1 MSISMFVSLKNSFV
15 MITNLSEHHF
25 RHKIYSVGV
34 KLRSD
39 LDELWQQMK
48 AQADENHGDEWDIT
62 DMRDIYIDS
71 DLDTVTIWMQQEKN
85 RVGRYPPTEHLL
97 DNYEEHPYQHKNN
110 QNMSFEKEHSPLSLK
125 ETP

>member
-1 MSISMFVSLKNSFV
+1 MNTSIPLIGGGVVDSPSRTLLAIFQKSGDLQFWEVMSSSFMSISMFVSLKNSFV

-48 AQADENHGDEWDIT
+48 AQADENHGDE
-62 DMRDIYIDS
+62 
-71 DLDTVTIWMQQEKN
+71 
-85 RVGRYPPTEHLL
+85 
-97 DNYEEHPYQHKNN
+97 
-110 QNMSFEKEHSPLSLK
+110 
-125 ETP
+125 